1 MIGNLALGEFGIQLL
16 DPMYNNSLNANNNSI
31 INIIIDNFKTCSI
44 WQIRGICFYVLGMIA
59 STIEGIEILDEFN
72 WVSCVDQYG
81 NCKRLSYPKVE
92 NLVEIFNIEMSNP
105 YRDTRYYHIFNSIPV
120 EVTEANSNTINDDT
134 GDNIEE
140 LAISDNTDKPLVDE
154 NGGGGETEDNQ
165 FKISLRRKII
175 VLVTNLQAVLS
186 KIVNKSIRELNKLR
200 SIYPEIFN
208 SDTELFLEIMKLI
221 DKANFSYHQR
231 SFILN
236 LFLNKDTKILEN
248 LNKK

>member
-1 MIGNLALGEFGIQLL
+1 M
-16 DPMYNNSLNANNNSI
+16 
-31 INIIIDNFKTCSI
+31 
-44 WQIRGICFYVLGMIA
+44 FYVLGMIA

-231 SFILN
+231 SFYIELVSKQRY
-236 LFLNKDTKILEN
+236 KDT
-248 LNKK
+248 

>member
-1 MIGNLALGEFGIQLL
+1 
-16 DPMYNNSLNANNNSI
+16 
-31 INIIIDNFKTCSI
+31 
-44 WQIRGICFYVLGMIA
+44 MIA

-120 EVTEANSNTINDDT
+120 EVTEANSNTINNDT

-154 NGGGGETEDNQ
+154 NGGGGEKEDDQ